1 MAFQKRTGGQGC
13 LSKEKEALE
22 TLEAVLVKM
31 GLRVVRETVLVLTTV
46 MGDGT
51 CDEGRAVKDIR
62 LLSESALE
70 KVVLTVKDAPGTY
83 CALEMASDHV
93 L

>member
-1 MAFQKRTGGQGC
+1 
-13 LSKEKEALE
+13 
-22 TLEAVLVKM
+22 
-31 GLRVVRETVLVLTTV
+31 

-70 KVVLTVKDAPGTY
+70 KVVLTVKDATRTQQEHIVLSKMLR
-83 CALEMASDHV
+83 CDALYKSVRVNINQMPLFAIFCI
-93 L
+93 